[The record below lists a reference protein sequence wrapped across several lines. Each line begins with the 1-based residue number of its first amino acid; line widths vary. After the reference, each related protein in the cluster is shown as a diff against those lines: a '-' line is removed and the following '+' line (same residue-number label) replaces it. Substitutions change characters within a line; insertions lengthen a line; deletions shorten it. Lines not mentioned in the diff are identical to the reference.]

1 MARKTEA
8 QKLAT
13 SQAAKQAAIE
23 ALLAEARALKQDAA
37 KEARALKKLTEKE
50 AVAKRAQLERDIG
63 KAVLDL
69 DASLTIDKVKAIV
82 EAHLAAQPS
91 AVPTLV
97 DATPA
102 FNA

>member
-8 QKLAT
+8 QKLAA

-23 ALLAEARALKQDAA
+23 ALLAEARALKQDKA
-37 KEARALKKLTEKE
+37 KEERALKKLNEKE
-50 AVAKRAQLERDIG
+50 AAAKRAQLERDIG
-63 KAVLDL
+63 KAVLAI
-69 DASLTIDKVKAIV
+69 DATLTIDKVKAVIQ
-82 EAHLAAQPS
+82 AHLAAQAS